1 MAKQIGSET
10 FAKERSSLMALIF
23 ELHMEQVGSCAFH
36 ARISMRDA
44 QEQAA
49 PELLRHVQDNQS
61 HTELAVLTVL
71 IPGHRGGA
79 AFRLQSEEQVLKA
92 IDAESCS
99 CPAFEDCEDDT
110 STGLDGPAPA
120 PAEGNF
126 VIYMYLPPLLRS
138 SILPAPSKQAQQ
150 QLKKAQASGLLE
162 GIVQEALS
170 KFGMNVRVHRMRPP
184 TLLDGGEL
192 RAPSGTAKIQDL
204 GLVIAP
210 SPPGRAWVVEAVEQ
224 NSWADAFGVRVAD
237 RILWINGWP
246 TSAMSPAQLLQWSEH
261 PLTLILD

>member
-1 MAKQIGSET
+1 MC
-10 FAKERSSLMALIF
+10 L
-23 ELHMEQVGSCAFH
+23 SCQ
-36 ARISMRDA
+36 ISMREMPRSRPRQNFCSTSRTPVTRRACCFDTRA
-44 QEQAA
+44 QGKSR
-49 PELLRHVQDNQS
+49 LW
-61 HTELAVLTVL
+61 
-71 IPGHRGGA
+71 GA
-79 AFRLQSEEQVLKA
+79 EEQVLKA
-92 IDAESCS
+92 IDAETCS

-162 GIVQEALS
+162 GIVQETLS
-170 KFGMNVRVHRMRPP
+170 KFGINARVHRMRPP
-184 TLLDGGEL
+184 ILLDGGEL